1 MNNIAQKLEYIK
13 WLKSIG
19 IEYYFSTKKDSDIS
33 LINEL
38 KGHYN
43 KKQEIGCYTI
53 MVNESTKFH
62 TAEKLTVINNNDVDK
77 EVSSVKEARSLA
89 DSISS
94 LDKLKEIVANFNG
107 CTLKNFALNTVFA
120 DGNPGAKI
128 MLIGE
133 APGAKEDELGIPFCG
148 ESGMLLDIMLSTVKL
163 SRKEN
168 IYITNTVF
176 WRPPAN
182 RKPTKQEIN
191 ICQPFLEKHIALINP
206 KLIICV
212 GSTAVAGLFG
222 DKTSINT
229 ARNTKHF
236 YQNNYLPQPITT
248 MAIFHPAYLLR
259 QPAKKKDTWFDLIKI
274 QQFIEET
281 I

>member
-43 KKQEIGCYTI
+43 KKQEIGSDTI

-107 CTLKNFALNTVFA
+107 CIYYRTSKNIV
-120 DGNPGAKI
+120 I
-128 MLIGE
+128 M
-133 APGAKEDELGIPFCG
+133 PYC
-148 ESGMLLDIMLSTVKL
+148 
-163 SRKEN
+163 
-168 IYITNTVF
+168 Y
-176 WRPPAN
+176 
-182 RKPTKQEIN
+182 
-191 ICQPFLEKHIALINP
+191 
-206 KLIICV
+206 
-212 GSTAVAGLFG
+212 AGC
-222 DKTSINT
+222 
-229 ARNTKHF
+229 
-236 YQNNYLPQPITT
+236 
-248 MAIFHPAYLLR
+248 
-259 QPAKKKDTWFDLIKI
+259 
-274 QQFIEET
+274 
-281 I
+281 